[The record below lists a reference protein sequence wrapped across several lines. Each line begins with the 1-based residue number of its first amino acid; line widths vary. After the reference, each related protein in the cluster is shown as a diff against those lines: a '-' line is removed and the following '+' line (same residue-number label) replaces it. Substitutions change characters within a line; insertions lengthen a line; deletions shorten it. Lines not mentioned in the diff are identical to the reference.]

1 MITQLQDTVTLM
13 CSSDYKERFVAEYF
27 QAKVRYEK
35 LMAMLEKWDNNSLEF
50 TPTCPREIY
59 TFQVKGMKD
68 YLDSLVIRAKLENI
82 DLESY

>member
-1 MITQLQDTVTLM
+1 M

-27 QAKVRYEK
+27 QAKIRYEK